1 MNWEF
6 LTGDIN
12 WETHGGVFVS
22 DAQKPEP
29 GYEYWI
35 TIEVTPIEDKQ
46 WARSL
51 GFKDRVVTDSDGEDI
66 NLSWWEDEDGNAL
79 VYLEAFIVFPKRAS
93 KEAIAKACESWGW
106 DEEEYKEFKKERGK
120 LADVELLHTC
130 GIRAPLDIELYG
142 YNAEELLEQA
152 KHEAELLG
160 GIFFGF
166 QMDKQRNMVGAT
178 GWDLL
183 KGNVWGKHK

>member
-12 WETHGGVFVS
+12 WDSYGGVFVS
-22 DAQKPEP
+22 DMQNPVA

-35 TIEVTPIEDKQ
+35 TNSVDPIEDEQ

-51 GFKDRVVTDSDGEDI
+51 GFKDREDVDGYH
-66 NLSWWEDEDGNAL
+66 LSCTEGDDGSAL
-79 VYLEAFIVFPKRAS
+79 VLIQAFIVFPKKAG
-93 KEAIAKACESWGW
+93 KEAIAKARESWGW
-106 DEEEYKEFKKERGK
+106 DEEEYKEFKRDRGK
-120 LADVELLHTC
+120 LADVELLHTY
-130 GIRAPLDIELYG
+130 GTRAPLDIELYG

-152 KHEAELLG
+152 KHEAEFLG
-160 GIFFGF
+160 GTFFGF
-166 QMDKQRNMVGAT
+166 QMDRQRNMVGAT

>member
-51 GFKDRVVTDSDGEDI
+51 GFKDR
-66 NLSWWEDEDGNAL
+66 EDEDG
-79 VYLEAFIVFPKRAS
+79 
-93 KEAIAKACESWGW
+93 
-106 DEEEYKEFKKERGK
+106 YKEFKQARGK
-120 LADVELLHTC
+120 LADVELLHSYGT
-130 GIRAPLDIELYG
+130 RAPLDIELYG

-152 KHEAELLG
+152 KHEAEFLG
-160 GIFFGF
+160 GTFFGF

-183 KGNVWGKHK
+183 NGNVWGKHK